1 MLPNHALAIDYGPAA
16 SDGPVQLNRKVRL
29 RNGAFVRIRPIRPD
43 DAAREH
49 DFVRDLSSESR
60 YQRFLFALDELTPE
74 MVQQFTRVDYQRD
87 MALVAVLEL
96 SGSHT
101 QIGVARYSSA
111 RDGASCEFAVAVA
124 DHWRGTG
131 LARTL
136 MLALIDAA
144 RDIHRLPVMDGV
156 TLPNNHRMKGLARS
170 LGFDTSRD
178 PRDGSLVRM
187 RRAL

>member
-1 MLPNHALAIDYGPAA
+1 MLTNEALAIDRGQYP
-16 SDGPVQLNRKVRL
+16 SDGPIHLNREVRL
-29 RNGAFVRIRPIRPD
+29 RNGAFVRIRPMRPD

-49 DFVRDLSSESR
+49 EFVRGLSRESR

-74 MVQQFTRVDYQRD
+74 MLRQFTRVDYHRD

-96 SGSHT
+96 SRNHT
-101 QIGVARYSSA
+101 QIGVARYASVH
-111 RDGASCEFAVAVA
+111 DGASCEFAVAVA

-131 LARTL
+131 LARAL

-144 RDIHRLPVMDGV
+144 RDIHRLPVMEGV

-170 LGFDTSRD
+170 LGFDTERD

-187 RRAL
+187 RRTL